1 MNPVDLPTLT
11 QAIETLYSHSGVNG
25 NSIATA
31 ERFLSEIV
39 NDNSITIDLS
49 NGLAQSSDIVIFG
62 LCNIVYQQTGKF
74 RRNPNME
81 AISYYS
87 DAIWKYLSEILEE
100 KRKAPSP
107 ITLDRVC
114 LCYVTLQTVDD
125 SLLKSY
131 SFGSGY
137 E

>member
-1 MNPVDLPTLT
+1 
-11 QAIETLYSHSGVNG
+11 
-25 NSIATA
+25 
-31 ERFLSEIV
+31 
-39 NDNSITIDLS
+39 
-49 NGLAQSSDIVIFG
+49 
-62 LCNIVYQQTGKF
+62 
-74 RRNPNME
+74 ME

-107 ITLDRVC
+107 ITLGRVC

-131 SFGSGY
+131 SFVSGY